1 MKKGFFE
8 VFPYAWYKNQRK
20 KFRQIL
26 MTNEFPCVMNIW
38 IITIK
43 LNIMHC
49 HLLLCYTFSFKK
61 GEYLISIYL
70 YVFIGC
76 NVWGA
81 PFRVTLTKKLSLS
94 DISCLNLQTVS
105 DNWQY
110 LQTFSQSWKFRSQF
124 YCHCCHRI
132 FPTLDCR
139 FVFSHCFI
147 IILSSIVFHITDSI

>member
-1 MKKGFFE
+1 
-8 VFPYAWYKNQRK
+8 
-20 KFRQIL
+20 

-76 NVWGA
+76 NVWDA

-94 DISCLNLQTVS
+94 DISYLNLQTVS

-110 LQTFSQSWKFRSQF
+110 LQTFSQSWKFRSQYNSTVIAAIEF
-124 YCHCCHRI
+124 FQLWTVDLYFLI
-132 FPTLDCR
+132 
-139 FVFSHCFI
+139 V
-147 IILSSIVFHITDSI
+147 LSSFYQVLYFI